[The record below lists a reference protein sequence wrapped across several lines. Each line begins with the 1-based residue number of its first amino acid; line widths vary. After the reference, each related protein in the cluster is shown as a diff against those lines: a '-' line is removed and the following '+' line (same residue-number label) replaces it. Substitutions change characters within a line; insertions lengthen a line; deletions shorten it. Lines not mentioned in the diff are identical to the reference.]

1 MVKPM
6 LKEAQLK
13 KLALEATGK
22 DNPTEAF
29 EETLRTYVEQ
39 KLSQYQKE
47 SERLRHK
54 YGLTFEAF
62 SKKLGKDFPLDWE
75 HEQDYMTWEEV
86 KTNLEY
92 FENIAAQLKVHA

>member
-39 KLSQYQKE
+39 KLSQYEKE
-47 SERLRHK
+47 NEQLRHK
-54 YGLTFEAF
+54 YGLTFDGF
-62 SKKLGKDFPLDWE
+62 SKKLGKEFPLDWE
-75 HEQDYMTWEEV
+75 HEQDYMAWEEA

-92 FENIAAQLKVHA
+92 FENITLQLKAA